1 MVIVHRLAIE
11 TDEVKRRDFM
21 LNEKTFVTSGEF
33 FAELLDSL
41 QPPAERLEAAQ
52 KIPGNVREF
61 LKTRSDFK
69 TIFPYSH
76 LVGSYARHTSV
87 GDIKDVDILVYYDG
101 TLQEKPRDVINCL
114 RNTLSEF
121 PEFIKGIGRAEVSSS
136 RRSVHVYFESKDF
149 HLDVV
154 PAICTDGTE
163 NPIFVPDREDGTWI
177 KSHPYG
183 YVEFFSHFNERHHDK
198 VRPLVRLIKH
208 WRDMN
213 MEIMKPKSYWLEAV
227 VIALFQEKK
236 LNSRDSL
243 AVLFA
248 NLLSAIRERFQA
260 YLAETSV
267 PPIPDPML
275 GNNIA
280 PNWERS
286 HFETFMRRVDESANK
301 AALALR
307 AQTSEQARL
316 IWQDVFVTAPS
327 RKSWNSQPFKQIAQ
341 ILPGTGFVNT
351 LGRISDTRPASMP
364 SVLSKPTRFHGE

>member
-1 MVIVHRLAIE
+1 
-11 TDEVKRRDFM
+11 M

-52 KIPGNVREF
+52 KIPASVRDF
-61 LKTRSDFK
+61 LKARSDFN

-101 TLQEKPRDVINCL
+101 TLQENPRDVINNL
-114 RNTLSEF
+114 KNTLAEF
-121 PEFIKGIGRAEVSSS
+121 PEFIRGVGHAEVSSS

-163 NPIFVPDREDGTWI
+163 NPIFVPDREDGKWI

-183 YVEFFSHFNERHHDK
+183 YVEFFSNFNERHHDK

-227 VIALFQEKK
+227 VVSLFQEKK
-236 LNSRDSL
+236 LNSREPL

-248 NLLSAIRERFQA
+248 NLLFAMKERFHP
-260 YLAETSV
+260 YLSTGLV

-301 AALALR
+301 ATLALR
-307 AQTSEQARL
+307 SQTLEQARL
-316 IWQDVFVTAPS
+316 IWQDVFGSKPS
-327 RKSWNSQPFKQIAQ
+327 SRNLNSQQIKQVAP
-341 ILPGTGFVNT
+341 ILPGFGFVNAM
-351 LGRISDTRPASMP
+351 GRVSDSRPTSVP
-364 SVLSKPTRFHGE
+364 SVLSRPTRFHGE